1 MCDLLLRSWSLMLH
15 HPWWAYEKIFDQ
27 TGDQTFWS
35 IWVSFGE
42 SSFKKIRLVSLCA
55 GCPTM
60 FGKLHVFFWDCRR
73 ALIFRKPLTSPQE
86 IYLEPSCRVFV
97 AGTGRRDFAS
107 WLMHFGYVSN
117 LGVSGTATFSKLEL
131 KPQQKPNKF

>member
-1 MCDLLLRSWSLMLH
+1 MKKSLTKPETKH
-15 HPWWAYEKIFDQ
+15 
-27 TGDQTFWS
+27 
-35 IWVSFGE
+35 FGQ
-42 SSFKKIRLVSLCA
+42 SGLVLGNLPSKNRIGEFVCWL
-55 GCPTM
+55 PTNVW
-60 FGKLHVFFWDCRR
+60 KTTCFFWDCRR